1 MSEFATA
8 LSLGTTS
15 IALSMIQDDFLNGQV
30 VFGWER
36 EVMPRAESE
45 DEKDWKQK
53 TLNCFRE
60 ISLRYAEDR
69 EIKILLKDGLF
80 TPVDVQQRYL
90 NLAKTYFKTVREPV
104 WWEKRILEEWEFILN
119 LFEQNSRELEKYVE
133 WSSKLNLLKNLWT
146 EKFRIAE
153 PMLDKNGFVDSQIWH
168 QKIQRVKTK
177 KEETVG
183 NLLLTA
189 FLQYGDISREKSLYW
204 LLARS
209 GRVKRL
215 FSDFQIRQAI
225 RFPPFTRA
233 ALREYARSF
242 IAKRG
247 LECQINEWNYLAVVG
262 KNQRTRF
269 FKENSPFGGDDLING
284 IKKFEEWFAS
294 AENDIDNQIPPPDP
308 NCVPIDG

>member
-90 NLAKTYFKTVREPV
+90 NLAKTYFKTVREQV

-133 WSSKLNLLKNLWT
+133 WSSKLNLLKKHLDLF
-146 EKFRIAE
+146 EKTWSGEKSFPPLKRYFKIYV
-153 PMLDKNGFVDSQIWH
+153 NGFEKASA
-168 QKIQRVKTK
+168 
-177 KEETVG
+177 
-183 NLLLTA
+183 L
-189 FLQYGDISREKSLYW
+189 REKLMETTNINE
-204 LLARS
+204 ARI
-209 GRVKRL
+209 VLNK
-215 FSDFQIRQAI
+215 
-225 RFPPFTRA
+225 FTRA
-233 ALREYARSF
+233 
-242 IAKRG
+242 
-247 LECQINEWNYLAVVG
+247 
-262 KNQRTRF
+262 
-269 FKENSPFGGDDLING
+269 
-284 IKKFEEWFAS
+284 
-294 AENDIDNQIPPPDP
+294 
-308 NCVPIDG
+308 